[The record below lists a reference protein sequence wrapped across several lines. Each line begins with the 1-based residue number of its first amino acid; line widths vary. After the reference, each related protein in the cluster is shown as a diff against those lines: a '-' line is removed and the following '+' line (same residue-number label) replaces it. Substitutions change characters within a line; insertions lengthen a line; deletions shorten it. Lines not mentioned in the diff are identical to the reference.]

1 VVDDRK
7 GHGLSL
13 PRGGAGK
20 GQLRVDSRNQS
31 ALAKGRFRSERLGV
45 GGFLIVPDRALL
57 PARRNVFWAA
67 KFEVGGADP
76 EKRQKTSILGLKRG
90 SKWLVLTPFSVVLAP
105 ALGRFGAHNGPQQPS
120 SAAPDIKGST
130 CSDRGTALSDRRKPS
145 AGGISG
151 EVDLASALA
160 VLERA
165 SRDRLGADAMQPQA
179 G

>member
-1 VVDDRK
+1 MSPHQRAFGGAEWLMTVR
-7 GHGLSL
+7 GLSL

-105 ALGRFGAHNGPQQPS
+105 ALGRF
-120 SAAPDIKGST
+120 APIMV
-130 CSDRGTALSDRRKPS
+130 LNNPRR
-145 AGGISG
+145 
-151 EVDLASALA
+151 
-160 VLERA
+160 R
-165 SRDRLGADAMQPQA
+165 RRT
-179 G
+179 